1 MWMWYISKLRPLVFD
16 HERVLESLKDTLL
29 LFLFY
34 LAENDEQKMLLKEH
48 IYSFINQTVSGVKA
62 NIFALS
68 GVNKQ
73 LP

>member
-1 MWMWYISKLRPLVFD
+1 M
-16 HERVLESLKDTLL
+16 LESLKDTLL

-62 NIFALS
+62 NIFAWS